1 MAISDSDVLSLKRQL
16 LFTPL
21 KTEKEL
27 HSWIHAFLEIDLP
40 NSTVDPASNSNPTNF
55 IWTVY
60 DKAVNQNDPTFHKVL
75 AYANRGGGKTLSAA
89 ILELLMIFHGNR
101 DVAHMAAIEQ
111 QAQYCMGYV
120 KDFVYLPIFR
130 DFITED
136 NKRKLIFTKYKH
148 KQLGTYLTP
157 KEYQGL
163 PASEQLQ
170 YQELSNFITVL
181 VARMQSCS
189 GLHASFVVADEID
202 VIPDQKAYEQLKGVP
217 VQTRDKKVAITLL
230 TSTRNNAFGLVQKEI
245 DKADKTGMLTYHWNI
260 MDTTAICPPTRHSPG
275 QSANGPFRKLPIYVD
290 DAELKFLSEED
301 FKAAP
306 EGEKDH
312 YGKDEGYEGCLS
324 NCKLFAACKGRLA
337 TEQRSSP
344 EAIIVKEVY
353 TVQNDFLAAELDMI
367 LAQYLCRKPSA
378 EGMIFSRFNR
388 ELHMLSPAQILEK
401 ITKRPA
407 NPRLT
412 KQELI
417 GRLKNMPDISFWAGM
432 DHGFTH
438 DWTVTVGAK
447 FGHYLFVLDCVAA
460 KNLEIGQK
468 IVVANRTI
476 RHYDATIFG
485 DTENPSDN
493 KTFRLHGYKMRD
505 WKKIKGSV
513 LDGIGIMRLKLN
525 PALDQEPELYFL
537 KGDDG
542 VEALCKAIEQFH
554 WKLDPSGN
562 SLEIPDEEGKDYVDG
577 IRYLV
582 MNVFPVKAGQKS
594 VGDLGT
600 EGRVNPTTGK
610 PLTNREELRQKAFWA
625 KMSEKI
631 GVNVDPNE
639 RIEGSALVSKKGGRV
654 KFQF

>member
-1 MAISDSDVLSLKRQL
+1 
-16 LFTPL
+16 
-21 KTEKEL
+21 
-27 HSWIHAFLEIDLP
+27 
-40 NSTVDPASNSNPTNF
+40 
-55 IWTVY
+55 
-60 DKAVNQNDPTFHKVL
+60 
-75 AYANRGGGKTLSAA
+75 
-89 ILELLMIFHGNR
+89 
-101 DVAHMAAIEQ
+101 
-111 QAQYCMGYV
+111 
-120 KDFVYLPIFR
+120 
-130 DFITED
+130 
-136 NKRKLIFTKYKH
+136 
-148 KQLGTYLTP
+148 
-157 KEYQGL
+157 
-163 PASEQLQ
+163 
-170 YQELSNFITVL
+170 
-181 VARMQSCS
+181 
-189 GLHASFVVADEID
+189 
-202 VIPDQKAYEQLKGVP
+202 
-217 VQTRDKKVAITLL
+217 
-230 TSTRNNAFGLVQKEI
+230 
-245 DKADKTGMLTYHWNI
+245 
-260 MDTTAICPPTRHSPG
+260 
-275 QSANGPFRKLPIYVD
+275 
-290 DAELKFLSEED
+290 
-301 FKAAP
+301 
-306 EGEKDH
+306 
-312 YGKDEGYEGCLS
+312 
-324 NCKLFAACKGRLA
+324 
-337 TEQRSSP
+337 
-344 EAIIVKEVY
+344 
-353 TVQNDFLAAELDMI
+353 
-367 LAQYLCRKPSA
+367 
-378 EGMIFSRFNR
+378 
-388 ELHMLSPAQILEK
+388 
-401 ITKRPA
+401 
-407 NPRLT
+407 
-412 KQELI
+412 
-417 GRLKNMPDISFWAGM
+417 
-432 DHGFTH
+432 
-438 DWTVTVGAK
+438 
-447 FGHYLFVLDCVAA
+447 LFVLDCVAA

-610 PLTNREELRQKAFWA
+610 PLTSREELRQKAFWA